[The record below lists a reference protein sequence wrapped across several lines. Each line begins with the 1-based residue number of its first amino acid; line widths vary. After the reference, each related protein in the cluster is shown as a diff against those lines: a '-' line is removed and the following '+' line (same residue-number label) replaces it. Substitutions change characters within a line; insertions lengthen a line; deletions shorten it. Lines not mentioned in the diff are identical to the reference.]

1 MFLSEKW
8 GALSGI
14 GKAAFIVACFSAL
27 LLPLIGFYGFYSSDM
42 APIYQG
48 LSEEDA
54 SKVVTN
60 LSENKIEY
68 QLKNGGRDIYV
79 ASDKLDAAR
88 LQLAGDGVRLGSGIG
103 FEIFDEMEYG
113 VSEFAQKI
121 NYQRA
126 LQGELSRTIAS
137 LDGIKYARVHLVLPE
152 ERLFEKKDRAP
163 KASVNLMLEEDAL
176 VSATRIQGIQRIVAN
191 SVEGLSP
198 ERVIVSDNDG
208 EVLSVLTEDGSF
220 QVSATNQRKES
231 LERALTR
238 KCSDLMEKMFG
249 YDRTVVNVDVSL
261 TGAEIKRRTES
272 VVGADDGLSG
282 VLVSKRISTSNNRQN
297 SKKTTAEAMDS
308 SSQTEEMSYRT
319 GTKIEEAVVSAGQ
332 IAKLSVSA
340 VVPVSVTDRQLE
352 DLSDLLKTTVGFDS
366 ERGDSIAVRRMAF
379 VDINATNEKIVKSVA
394 EPKNANDVGLVR
406 KSSAPIDALGNY
418 SVLIGVGGV
427 LVGFVL
433 FLLSFFVRRPRSLS
447 DSEREILLENIQSWI
462 ASDEAAIEGERIR

>member
-88 LQLAGDGVRLGSGIG
+88 LQLAGDGIRLGSGVG

-152 ERLFEKKDRAP
+152 ERLFEKKGRAP
-163 KASVNLMLEEDAL
+163 KASVNLVLDEGGDLTTM
-176 VSATRIQGIQRIVAN
+176 RIQGIQRIVAN
-191 SVEGLSP
+191 SVEGLLP
-198 ERVIVSDNDG
+198 DRVIVSDNEG
-208 EVLSVLTEDGSF
+208 EVLSVVTEDGSF
-220 QVSATNQRKES
+220 QISATNQRKES

-238 KCSDLMEKMFG
+238 KCFDLLEKMFG

-272 VVGADDGLSG
+272 VVGANDGGSG
-282 VLVSKRISTSNNRQN
+282 VLVSKRTSTSKNRQN
-297 SKKTTAEAMDS
+297 SKKATSEALDS
-308 SSQTEEMSYRT
+308 TSQTEELSYKT

-332 IAKLSVSA
+332 IAKLSISA
-340 VVPVSVTDRQLE
+340 VVPVSVTDKQLE

-366 ERGDSIAVRRMAF
+366 ERGDSIAVRRMSF
-379 VDINATNEKIVKSVA
+379 VDRDRTNDKIEESIDAPIKVDNASFV
-394 EPKNANDVGLVR
+394 P
-406 KSSAPIDALGNY
+406 KSSTPIDILSNSG
-418 SVLIGVGGV
+418 VVIGVGGV

-433 FLLSFFVRRPRSLS
+433 FLLSFLVRRPKSLS
-447 DSEREILLENIQSWI
+447 DSEREILLESIQSWI
-462 ASDEAAIEGERIR
+462 ASDEAVIDGERIQ